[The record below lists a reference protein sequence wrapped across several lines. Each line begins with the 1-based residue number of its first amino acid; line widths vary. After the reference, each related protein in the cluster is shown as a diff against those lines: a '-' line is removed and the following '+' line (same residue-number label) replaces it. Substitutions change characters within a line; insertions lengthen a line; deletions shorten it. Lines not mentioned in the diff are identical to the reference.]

1 MRWILFVA
9 LIIGLLYLGDHT
21 HQYVSGL
28 SLIEI
33 GHTTDQIQEGWQFWN
48 GKTDSAQFAPF
59 YSKVDGWNIF
69 VQLWPAA
76 ASLGLL
82 CVLLLPMSIYL
93 FGRLSSQELKAAKQ
107 KAAEAQK
114 QAKERISTAEKR
126 ALKYARSEVQE
137 QMDSAKQAE
146 QQAQYRETKARDLES
161 SLQQK
166 IEAIRWQAQQAITA
180 ANQETAELQKQL
192 AITEKRKKNA
202 AATAERRR
210 RKLKK
215 KTTSSS

>member
-21 HQYVSGL
+21 HQYISGL

-93 FGRLSSQELKAAKQ
+93 FGRLSNQELRTAKQ
-107 KAAEAQK
+107 KASESQK
-114 QAKERISTAEKR
+114 QAKERIATAEKR

-137 QMDSAKQAE
+137 QMNSAQQAE
-146 QQAQYRETKARDLES
+146 RQAQYREAKARELEDG
-161 SLQQK
+161 LQQK
-166 IEAIRWQAQQAITA
+166 IEAIRWQANQAVNE
-180 ANQETAELQKQL
+180 ANQEAAELRKQL
-192 AITEKRKKNA
+192 TIAEKRKKNA

-210 RKLKK
+210 RKLNK
-215 KTTSSS
+215 TSS

>member
-1 MRWILFVA
+1 MRWILFIS

-28 SLIEI
+28 SLVEI
-33 GHTTDQIQEGWQFWN
+33 GHTTDKIQDGWQFWN

-69 VQLWPAA
+69 VQLWPVA

-82 CVLLLPMSIYL
+82 CVLLIPMSIYL
-93 FGRLSSQELKAAKQ
+93 FGRLSSQELRTAKQ
-107 KAAEAQK
+107 KLLEVQK
-114 QAKERISTAEKR
+114 QAKERIATAEKR

-137 QMDSAKQAE
+137 QMDSAQQAE
-146 QQAQYRETKARDLES
+146 RQAQYRETKAQELEG

-166 IEAIRWQAQQAITA
+166 IDTIRWQAQQAITA
-180 ANQETAELQKQL
+180 ANQEKAELQKQL
-192 AITEKRKKNA
+192 AIADKRKRNA

-210 RKLKK
+210 KKLEKR
-215 KTTSSS
+215 

>member
-48 GKTDSAQFAPF
+48 GKADSAQFAPF

-82 CVLLLPMSIYL
+82 CVLLIPMSIYL
-93 FGRLSSQELKAAKQ
+93 FGRFSNQELRTAKQ
-107 KAAEAQK
+107 KASEAQK
-114 QAKERISTAEKR
+114 QAKERIATAEKR

-137 QMDSAKQAE
+137 QMDSTKQAE
-146 QQAQYRETKARDLES
+146 QQAQYRETKARELENG
-161 SLQQK
+161 LQQK
-166 IEAIRWQAQQAITA
+166 IEAIRWQAQQEITA

-215 KTTSSS
+215 ATS